1 MHAKDS
7 IRQAYKISHMVLTAY
22 VNDMTDENLLVRSVP
37 GCNHVAWQLGHL
49 ISSANGML
57 EGVGAQTIE
66 LPEGFADKHN
76 KETAGNDNAAD
87 FYSKAQ
93 YLQLLEQI
101 KEATFAGLEQAS
113 DESLDDDAPEYL
125 QSIAK
130 TVGDVYVLIACH
142 PLMHAGQLVPLRRHL
157 ELPVVM

>member
-7 IRQAYKISHMVLTAY
+7 IRQAYTISHMVLTAY
-22 VNDMTDENLLVRSVP
+22 VNDMTDENLFIRSVP

-57 EGVGAQTIE
+57 EGVGAKTIE
-66 LPEGFADKHN
+66 LPDGFADKHT

-87 FYSKAQ
+87 FYSKER

-101 KEATFAGLEQAS
+101 KEATFAGLDQAS
-113 DESLDDDAPEYL
+113 DADLDGAAPEYL
-125 QSIAK
+125 QSIAR

-142 PLMHAGQLVPLRRHL
+142 PLMHAGQLVPLRRQL
-157 ELPVVM
+157 DLPIVM